1 MIEEKLDKLTAAV
14 ERLTAV
20 IESGGAAPAASGK
33 AAAADKPKADA
44 KPKPAAKKAKFTADQ
59 VKARFAELKANEA
72 IGAPP
77 LKELISNTGC
87 ENLAELLVSPDK
99 FEEAMAA
106 MDALEA
112 GVGDDLD
119 AGGDD
124 DEL

>member
-20 IESGGAAPAASGK
+20 IESGGSAPAASGK
-33 AAAADKPKADA
+33 AAAADKPKAEA
-44 KPKPAAKKAKFTADQ
+44 KPKAAAAKKAKFTADQ

-119 AGGDD
+119 GGDD

>member
-33 AAAADKPKADA
+33 PAAAA
-44 KPKPAAKKAKFTADQ
+44 KPAAKKAKFTADQ

-99 FEEAMAA
+99 FEDAMAA
-106 MDALEA
+106 MDAFEA
-112 GVGDDLD
+112 GAGSDDL
-119 AGGDD
+119 GGDD

>member
-33 AAAADKPKADA
+33 PAAAEKPKAAA
-44 KPKPAAKKAKFTADQ
+44 KPAAAKKAKFTADQ

-99 FEEAMAA
+99 FEDAMAA

-119 AGGDD
+119 AGGED